1 MNGGANEMDPKARYA
16 KERTISRQNRTAVIL
31 ETAERV
37 FTLKGIDKTT
47 MQDIAMEAN
56 IGIATLFRY
65 FPKKEK
71 LIVAVATKL
80 LEPTLQRFTEIADLP
95 LSCLDKL
102 SHLFDYFIEDHH
114 NPSTKLMSD
123 FENYAAHTSD
133 PLEGMDEFKALHQR
147 IADQFSTII
156 QAGMEDG
163 SIRSDLSIEETL
175 LTVINAFG
183 LFSKKLSL
191 KASFLL
197 LDSDLE
203 SSRQLAILKN
213 MMIDYLKA

>member
-1 MNGGANEMDPKARYA
+1 MDPKARYA

-37 FTLKGIDKTT
+37 FTFKGIDKTT

-80 LEPTLQRFTEIADLP
+80 LEPTLQRFAEIAN
-95 LSCLDKL
+95 LSISSLDKL
-102 SHLFDYFIEDHH
+102 SELFDYFIEDHQ
-114 NPSTKLMSD
+114 NPGTKLMSD
-123 FENYAAHTSD
+123 FESYASHTSE
-133 PLEGMDEFKALHQR
+133 PLEDMDKFKELNQKIADEFSK
-147 IADQFSTII
+147 II
-156 QAGMEDG
+156 QAGIQDG
-163 SIRSDLSIEETL
+163 SIRSDLSTQETL

-191 KASFLL
+191 KASFLVL
-197 LDSDLE
+197 ESDLE
-203 SSRQLAILKN
+203 STRQLVILKN
-213 MMIDYLKA
+213 IMIDYLKAD

>member
-1 MNGGANEMDPKARYA
+1 MDPKARYA

-31 ETAERV
+31 ETAQRV

-80 LEPTLQRFTEIADLP
+80 LEPTLQRFADIADLS

-102 SHLFDYFIEDHH
+102 SHLFDYFIEDHN
-114 NPSTKLMSD
+114 NPSTKFMSD
-123 FENYAAHTSD
+123 FESYASHTVD
-133 PLEGMDEFKALHQR
+133 PMEEIDKFKELHQR
-147 IADQFSTII
+147 IADEFSKII
-156 QAGMEDG
+156 QAGIKDG

-175 LTVINAFG
+175 PTVINAFG

-191 KASFLL
+191 KAHFLL
-197 LDSDLE
+197 LDSDLD
-203 SSRQLAILKN
+203 SSRQLEILKN
-213 MMIDYLKA
+213 MLINYLKA